1 MASETDY
8 KTTIKIEADTKDA
21 ENGVKRE
28 AAAFDGLSKSIDAIK
43 NAAAAVWQ
51 SISKLLES
59 IGERL
64 TSLVSQVKKL
74 HSSVSDNAVSKAANE
89 AAAATENLTE
99 KQKELNEAVA
109 EQKPGGDLTAA
120 ANEAAAATEN
130 LTEKVER
137 SKSTLQDLTQVANS
151 LNLEN
156 GAKRGAGAFKS
167 LLTSLLKV
175 RAAISNVMRALG
187 VFFLAWEGLKAA
199 YNGLRRLVELWK
211 EYKTAGERA
220 ALASNI
226 SKAVQETNRLAEAQ
240 RNLNNQLK
248 EQLTLVQRAASLRDL
263 SKSGANTFADEQRNV
278 NRAVELAGVTDPRQR
293 QLLEDRYAREDETRR
308 RAEMGSG
315 LADRISNLRAE
326 ANAYATSAGN
336 AGNISRETTEQ
347 IDRELEIQR
356 KQAELNASDEDKEAT
371 KKRIEALEAT
381 RDAALKEQKTFEE
394 EAAYRKEQI
403 KILEQQQK
411 AFEQLGTS
419 AAQVQEAA
427 WRKMDEA
434 DAEASRK
441 LSEKLATNEAA
452 DRWEREFAKA
462 SPSEKIGMLQERESS
477 ARNRFNT
484 LQSALDVEMGKSVA
498 ERNQARMADL
508 RSGIETAQS
517 EMFAAR
523 RQREGLAEEA
533 VAVGSRQSVS
543 IGAGSRLN
551 AMGLGAGS
559 GVQRVQQEMA
569 NSLKDLVRLGRDQL
583 SALKDIRNED
593 AGATFQ

>member
-1 MASETDY
+1 MAQEDY
-8 KTTIKIEADTKDA
+8 KTTIKIEGETKGA
-21 ENGVKRE
+21 EAGIGRVKG
-28 AAAFDGLSKSIDAIK
+28 AFL
-43 NAAAAVWQ
+43 
-51 SISKLLES
+51 
-59 IGERL
+59 
-64 TSLVSQVKKL
+64 
-74 HSSVSDNAVSKAANE
+74 
-89 AAAATENLTE
+89 
-99 KQKELNEAVA
+99 
-109 EQKPGGDLTAA
+109 
-120 ANEAAAATEN
+120 
-130 LTEKVER
+130 
-137 SKSTLQDLTQVANS
+137 TLQ
-151 LNLEN
+151 
-156 GAKRGAGAFKS
+156 
-167 LLTSLLKV
+167 TSLLKV
-175 RAAISNVMRALG
+175 RAAISSVMRAFG
-187 VFFLAWEGLKAA
+187 VFFLAWQGLKAA
-199 YNGLRRLVELWK
+199 YDGLHRLVELWK
-211 EYKTAGERA
+211 EYKTASERA
-220 ALASNI
+220 ALASHI

-240 RNLNNQLK
+240 RNLNNELK
-248 EQLTLVQRAASLRDL
+248 QQLTLVQRAASLRDL

-293 QLLEDRYAREDETRR
+293 QLLEDRYAREDEARR

-326 ANAYATSAGN
+326 ANAYSASAAQARQIQGQTS
-336 AGNISRETTEQ
+336 EQ
-347 IDRELEIQR
+347 LDRELMIAARQ
-356 KQAELNASDEDKEAT
+356 KELGASDEDIAAT
-371 KKRIEALEAT
+371 RKRIEALEAT

-394 EAAYRKEQI
+394 EAAYRNQQV

-411 AFEQLGTS
+411 AFERLGTS

-462 SPSEKIGMLQERESS
+462 SPSEKIGMLQEKESS
-477 ARNRFNT
+477 ARNRLGT
-484 LQSALDVEMGKSVA
+484 LQSALDEEMGKSVA
-498 ERNQARMADL
+498 ERNQERMTEL
-508 RSGIETAQS
+508 RNGIEQAQG

-523 RQREGLAEEA
+523 RQREGLTEE
-533 VAVGSRQSVS
+533 AVGSRQSVS

-593 AGATFQ
+593 GGATFQ